1 MIDEKPWY
9 LSKTIWGS
17 LVAVFAALS
26 ASLGFPLDAV
36 TQTELSDIAVQLV
49 GAAGALLAIYGRL
62 TATRIIS

>member
-17 LVAVFAALS
+17 LIAVCAALS
-26 ASLGFPLDAV
+26 ATLGIPLDGA
-36 TQTELSDIAVQLV
+36 TQAQLADIAVQLV

-62 TATRIIS
+62 TATMIIS